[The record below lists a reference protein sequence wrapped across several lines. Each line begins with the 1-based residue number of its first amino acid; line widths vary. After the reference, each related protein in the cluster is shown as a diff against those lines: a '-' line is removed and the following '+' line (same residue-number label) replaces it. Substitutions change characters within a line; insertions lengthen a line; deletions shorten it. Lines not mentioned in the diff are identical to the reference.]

1 MAARIASEPKMLTPE
16 PSAAFLSD
24 DAIDI
29 LAFAAEALK
38 QGQAAAL
45 ITLVEIRG
53 GAARAIGAQ
62 MVVRDDG
69 LYCGFVSGGC
79 TEAAVAADAVIAL
92 QKGIDR
98 KLRLGEGSPF
108 FDIVLP
114 CGGGI
119 TLAIHVLRDATALRH
134 MLAALHRRA
143 AGRLRYHPGRQAL
156 FFEPGEG
163 VSGWEGE
170 EFVRAYRPRQ
180 RMLVAG
186 TPLETGAVARVAEI
200 SGYEVLK
207 IERGQTPSPDQ
218 LDADTAVV
226 LLFHDI
232 DRELPLLEA
241 ALTSSAFYIGALGS
255 RRTHAKRCEALR
267 KRGHG
272 ETTLARIKA
281 PIGIF
286 DKATDANSLALSVV
300 ADLAQARLLDMKGKV
315 QTDPMIAHTLALKE
329 INKCFDPMHASECIT
344 SAVVD

>member
-1 MAARIASEPKMLTPE
+1 MAVSIAHPPETLAPE
-16 PSAAFLSD
+16 PRAAFLSD
-24 DAIDI
+24 DAVDI
-29 LAFAAEALK
+29 LTFAVRSLEE
-38 QGQAAAL
+38 GYGAAL
-45 ITLVEIRG
+45 VTLVEIGG

-62 MVVRDDG
+62 MAVRDDG

-79 TEAAVAADAVIAL
+79 TEAAVAADAVMAV

-119 TLAIHVLRDATALRH
+119 TLAIHVLRDSRALRSA
-134 MLAALHRRA
+134 LAALHCRA
-143 AGRLRYHPGRQAL
+143 PARLRYHPGRQAL
-156 FFEPGEG
+156 SFEPGEG

-170 EFVRAYRPRQ
+170 AFVRAYRPRP
-180 RMLVAG
+180 RLLLAG
-186 TPLETGAVARVAEI
+186 TPLEAGAVARVAEV
-200 SGYEVLK
+200 SGYEVVS

-218 LDADTAVV
+218 LDANTAVV

-241 ALTSSAFYIGALGS
+241 ALASSAFYIGALGS

-267 KRGHG
+267 IRGHG
-272 ETTLARIKA
+272 ETSLARIKA

-300 ADLAQARLLDMKGKV
+300 ADLAQARVLRLSGAVEASSMNTRKPDSTTSTG
-315 QTDPMIAHTLALKE
+315 ALT
-329 INKCFDPMHASECIT
+329 ICTHASR
-344 SAVVD
+344 AVVE